1 MRILIRG
8 AGDLASGIA
17 VRLRR
22 AGMEVVMTEIGRPT
36 AIRRT
41 VAFSEAVPYGEATVE
56 NVSAKL
62 AKDTEEALALMRA
75 GLVAVLVDPDAA
87 CRAQL
92 LPDVLVDAILAKRNT
107 GTKIADA
114 PLVIGLGPGFTAGVD
129 CHAAVET
136 MRGHDL
142 GRVYYEGS
150 PLPDTGTPG
159 EIAGHGTERVLR
171 APREGVWLARKRIGD
186 FAAAG
191 EAVAEVEGVAVV
203 AEISGV
209 LRGLLPGGT
218 PVTAGMKAGDVDPRA
233 NAAACYTVSDKA
245 RALGGA
251 VLEAIL
257 HFRPSCGP
265 GEKGIELENSG

>member
-1 MRILIRG
+1 MRIFIRG

-17 VRLRR
+17 VRLHR
-22 AGMEVVMTEIGRPT
+22 AGMQVVMSEIERPT

-41 VAFSEAVPYGEATVE
+41 VAFSEAVTHGEAAVE
-56 NVSAKL
+56 NVIAKR
-62 AKDTEEALALMRA
+62 AKDAGEVPGILRA
-75 GLVAVLVDPDAA
+75 GFVAVLVDPHAA
-87 CRAQL
+87 CRAELQA
-92 LPDVLVDAILAKRNT
+92 DVLVDAILAKRNT
-107 GTKIADA
+107 GTQLSDA

-159 EIAGHGTERVLR
+159 EIAGHGAERVLR
-171 APREGVWLARKRIGD
+171 APRAGVWRTRKRIGD
-186 FAAAG
+186 YAQAG
-191 EAVAEVEGVAVV
+191 EAVAEVDGVAVV

-209 LRGLLPGGT
+209 LRGILPAGT
-218 PVTAGMKAGDVDPRA
+218 PVYAGMKAGDIDPRA

-257 HFRPSCGP
+257 HFRPSCTQEGNRAEP
-265 GEKGIELENSG
+265 ESGA